1 MWPEAIIPLLA
12 EYAIPTIQGLTAAG
26 QKLSETGDP
35 LKALLAGG
43 GTAAGG
49 VLGGKALGAVGGNVA
64 RMAGG
69 GDPATLSGKLYN
81 AVETAA
87 PSVGQF
93 LGQNWGANFG
103 GNLANTVSGVVPSV
117 GNIANTALGYGGLA
131 SNVMQPRPTGNTSA
145 YNPSDLSQYGPN
157 GIYGAKAMENPL
169 GAGQEALRYSLE
181 QARTQNEISK
191 ILSPYAQQVARQAYD
206 EEMRRQAA
214 SYQQKSAVETASTM
228 LKQAQYGGQQA
239 GINAQKAITDAI
251 SGPQRSYF

>member
-1 MWPEAIIPLLA
+1 MWPEIIPLLA

-93 LGQNWGANFG
+93 LGQSWGGGIG

-117 GNIANTALGYGGLA
+117 GNITGAAGYGA
-131 SNVMQPRPTGNTSA
+131 SVLQG
-145 YNPSDLSQYGPN
+145 NPSGKVPPNQIPDLSQYGPDKP
-157 GIYGAKAMENPL
+157 YSTFAEKNPL
-169 GAGQEALRYSLE
+169 GPTQASLRYYE
-181 QARTQNEISK
+181 DQARANDVANK
-191 ILSPYAQQVARQAYD
+191 ILKPYEIEVTRQALN
-206 EEMRRQAA
+206 EEAQRQLAAYQQTSALNTAAAMLRQA
-214 SYQQKSAVETASTM
+214 QV
-228 LKQAQYGGQQA
+228 GGQQL
-239 GINAQKAITDAI
+239 GLNTSNAMDAAL
-251 SGPQRSYF
+251 SGQQRRYT